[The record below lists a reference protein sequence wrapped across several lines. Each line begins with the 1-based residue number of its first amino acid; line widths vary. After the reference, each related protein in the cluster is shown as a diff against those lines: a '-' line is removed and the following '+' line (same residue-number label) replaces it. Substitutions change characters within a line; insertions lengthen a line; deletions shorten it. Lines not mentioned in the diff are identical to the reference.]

1 VHSPPFCPNSN
12 CQNHLEPQSSN
23 WFLSAGFHP
32 TKAFGPVPRFRCRSC
47 GRTFSTQTFSIDY
60 YAKRRVDYEDLLTRH
75 ANAESVRGMSRALGL
90 SCGTVLNRVERL
102 SRQAVAVHA
111 ELRPE
116 ARNLERI
123 TADGFVSFDVSQY
136 FPSEIAI
143 SITASSRF
151 FLDLSHATRKRS
163 GAMTEAQQK
172 RAAEIYPK
180 VAFEHGAVGRGFQDL
195 LTSLHEEPRFS
206 IPKFLLLITDEKKE
220 YASALERS
228 ALYKEQDE
236 EHRVVHARVSSKLPR
251 TYQNPLF
258 PSNYLD
264 REIRKDQANHHRETT
279 CFNRNVA
286 NGMAR
291 LVCYLVHH
299 NYWKRFLI
307 KARIEDERVH
317 GEVAGIDRRH
327 IDEALAAMFERRFF
341 LSRIKLPATLAKI
354 WKKAFMTPL
363 KARAEYLPRY
373 AFD

>member
-1 VHSPPFCPNSN
+1 VHFPPFCPNSI
-12 CQNHLEPQSSN
+12 CQNHLDPQSSD
-23 WFLSAGFHP
+23 WFLPAGFHH

-47 GRTFSTQTFSIDY
+47 GKSFSTQTFSIDY
-60 YAKRRVDYEDLLTRH
+60 YAKRHVDYQDLLTRH
-75 ANAESVRGMSRALGL
+75 ANAESVRGMSRAFGL
-90 SCGTVLNRVERL
+90 SCGTILNRIERL

-111 ELRPE
+111 GLRPE
-116 ARNLERI
+116 ARNLEKVS
-123 TADGFVSFDVSQY
+123 ADGFVSFDVSQY

-143 SITASSRF
+143 SITAASRF
-151 FLDLSHATRKRS
+151 VLDFSHATRKRS
-163 GAMTEAQQK
+163 GTMTEAQRK

-180 VAFEHGAVGRGFQDL
+180 VAFEHGAISRGFQEL
-195 LTSLHEEPRFS
+195 LTSLHDEPRFWM
-206 IPKFLLLITDEKKE
+206 PKFLLLITDEKKE
-220 YASALERS
+220 YVGALERS
-228 ALYKEQDE
+228 ALFKEQDE
-236 EHRVVHARVSSKLPR
+236 EHRVVHERVSSKLPR

-291 LVCYLVHH
+291 LACYLVHH
-299 NYWKRFLI
+299 NYRKRFLI
-307 KARIEDERVH
+307 KARGGDERVH
-317 GEVAGIDRRH
+317 GEVAGIDRGR
-327 IDEALAAMFERRFF
+327 IDEALAAMFARRYF

-363 KARAEYLPRY
+363 KLRPEYLPKY